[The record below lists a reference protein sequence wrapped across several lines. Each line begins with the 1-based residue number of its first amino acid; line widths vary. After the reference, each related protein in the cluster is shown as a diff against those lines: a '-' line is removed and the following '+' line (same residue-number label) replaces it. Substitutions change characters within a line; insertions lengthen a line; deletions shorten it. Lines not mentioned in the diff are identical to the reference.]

1 MAVIN
6 EGNGRYKTNIA
17 EVCKRINEYKVQH
30 GNHVI
35 KMLANPY
42 NRLVVKIYDE
52 SIDELIMVVE
62 YLTDNTIEQVLALA
76 DEHRDG
82 RFW

>member
-17 EVCKRINEYKVQH
+17 EVCKRINEYKAYH

-35 KMLANPY
+35 EMLTNPY